1 MTAGSRSLQADPTTA
16 RKTIGRLTDS
26 LTTISPPPFL
36 PPLYI
41 SLLSVPLCL
50 CVSKV
55 IRVSKPHHQ
64 PEQALRSLAQDALN
78 IWHAGVDAVRAER
91 VMQAACKW
99 DGRFLTIREDRY
111 DLGDARRIVIIGA
124 GKACAGMLQG
134 LVDVLKINT
143 QAASDLDKRIGGW
156 INVPEGSIPQGLVI
170 DRCVPRTEL
179 TVFEARPA
187 GINAPTERAV
197 AGTQE
202 ILKWVESC
210 GADDV
215 VLFLLSGG
223 GSALLC
229 APIEGIDL
237 ETKAKITAAL
247 SLRGATIQELN
258 SVRRCLSKVKGGGV
272 SRRCK
277 AKTLIT
283 LMISDVLGDPLESIG
298 SGPTIETPPPDPV
311 LALSVLDRLLPGEF
325 GEVRKLLEDRIRVEE
340 KAKSN
345 ASGMDNE
352 GCHAVTSEAKGSQ
365 RSSPRLRPVYVLAN
379 NQTAVTAA
387 AQRAAELGYRVESES
402 NIAGDGLADRFGND
416 LLGRLAIKPVGSGIV
431 SGGEPTV
438 MLPLSEAASDSSRRG
453 GRNLHLILSVGYSI
467 VRTMLSQS
475 DQTNESAT
483 SEDLDFFVERILS
496 GELDFAIVSGGTD
509 GEDGNTPCA
518 GAWIDR
524 NWLLSHESNVSEVR
538 AALDQF
544 DSYGIFKDSGHLL
557 ETGPT
562 HTNVCDLR
570 VGLIRGLL

>member
-1 MTAGSRSLQADPTTA
+1 LG
-16 RKTIGRLTDS
+16 
-26 LTTISPPPFL
+26 
-36 PPLYI
+36 
-41 SLLSVPLCL
+41 
-50 CVSKV
+50 
-55 IRVSKPHHQ
+55 
-64 PEQALRSLAQDALN
+64 SLAQDALN

-91 VMQAACKW
+91 VIQAACKW
-99 DGRFLTIREDRY
+99 DGRCLTIREDRY

-143 QAASDLDKRIGGW
+143 QAASDLGKRIGGW

-170 DRCVPRTEL
+170 DRRVPRTEL

-202 ILKWVESC
+202 ILRWVESC
-210 GADDV
+210 GPEDV

-237 ETKAKITAAL
+237 ETKAQITAAL
-247 SLRGATIQELN
+247 SLSGATIQELN
-258 SVRRCLSKVKGGGV
+258 AVRRCLSKVKGGGV
-272 SRRCK
+272 SRQCK

-298 SGPTIETPPPDPV
+298 SGPTIENPPPDPV

-325 GEVRKLLEDRIRVEE
+325 GVVRKLLKDQIGNSNRAQSNSVDLNNREGQKVAASDTEGSRLSIE
-340 KAKSN
+340 K
-345 ASGMDNE
+345 
-352 GCHAVTSEAKGSQ
+352 
-365 RSSPRLRPVYVLAN
+365 LRPVYVLAN
-379 NQTAVTAA
+379 NQTAVMAA
-387 AQRAAELGYRVESES
+387 AQRAAELGYRVENES
-402 NIAGDGLADRFGND
+402 NIAGDGLADRFGNE
-416 LLGRLAIKPVGSGIV
+416 LLERLAIKPVGSGIV

-438 MLPLSEAASDSSRRG
+438 MLPASDPAGTSSRRG

-467 VRTMLSQS
+467 LRTMQR
-475 DQTNESAT
+475 ESAQAHESSKEAT
-483 SEDLDFFVERILS
+483 SEALDSFAQRILS
-496 GELDFAIVSGGTD
+496 GEVDFAIVSGGTD

-524 NWLLSHESNVSEVR
+524 NWLLSHGSNVSEVLS
-538 AALDQF
+538 ALDQF
-544 DSYGIFKDSGHLL
+544 DSYGIFKGSGHLL

-570 VGLIRGLL
+570 VGLIKGLP

>member
-1 MTAGSRSLQADPTTA
+1 VFQ
-16 RKTIGRLTDS
+16 
-26 LTTISPPPFL
+26 
-36 PPLYI
+36 
-41 SLLSVPLCL
+41 
-50 CVSKV
+50 KV
-55 IRVSKPHHQ
+55 TRVSKSHHQ

-99 DGRFLTIREDRY
+99 DGRLLTIREDRY

-210 GADDV
+210 GPDDV

-277 AKTLIT
+277 ANTLIT

-298 SGPTIETPPPDPV
+298 SGPTIENPPPDPV

-325 GEVRKLLEDRIRVEE
+325 GEVRKLLEERIRVEE

-345 ASGMDNE
+345 AAGMDNE
-352 GCHAVTSEAKGSQ
+352 GYHEVTSEAKGSQ

-438 MLPLSEAASDSSRRG
+438 MLPASEAASTSSRRG

-475 DQTNESAT
+475 DQTNESSTTAT
-483 SEDLDFFVERILS
+483 SDALESFVERILS

>member
-1 MTAGSRSLQADPTTA
+1 LG
-16 RKTIGRLTDS
+16 
-26 LTTISPPPFL
+26 
-36 PPLYI
+36 
-41 SLLSVPLCL
+41 
-50 CVSKV
+50 
-55 IRVSKPHHQ
+55 
-64 PEQALRSLAQDALN
+64 SLAQDALN

-111 DLGDARRIVIIGA
+111 DLRDARRIVIVGA
-124 GKACAGMLQG
+124 GKACAGMLHG

-143 QAASDLDKRIGGW
+143 NADPDLSKRIGGW

-170 DRCVPRTEL
+170 DRRVPCTEL

-187 GINAPTERAV
+187 GINSPTQRSV

-202 ILKWVESC
+202 ILRWVERC
-210 GADDV
+210 EPDDV

-237 ETKAKITAAL
+237 ETKAQITAAL

-258 SVRRCLSKVKGGGV
+258 AVRRCLSKVKGGGL
-272 SRRCK
+272 SRQCK

-283 LMISDVLGDPLESIG
+283 LMISDVLGDPLELIG
-298 SGPTIETPPPDPV
+298 SGPTIENPPPDPV

-325 GEVRKLLEDRIRVEE
+325 CAVRKLLEDRIRVEDR
-340 KAKSN
+340 AKPDAVGIN
-345 ASGMDNE
+345 NE
-352 GCHAVTSEAKGSQ
+352 GYLEVASEAEESRRFTQK
-365 RSSPRLRPVYVLAN
+365 LRPVYVLAN

-387 AQRAAELGYRVESES
+387 AQRAAQLGYRIETES
-402 NIAGDGLADRFGND
+402 NIAGDGLADRFGKT
-416 LLGRLAIKPVGSGIV
+416 LLERLAIKPVGSGIV

-438 MLPLSEAASDSSRRG
+438 VLPASDPVKTTSRRG

-467 VRTMLSQS
+467 LRTIQKESGQG
-475 DQTNESAT
+475 NESAT
-483 SEDLDFFVERILS
+483 EATSEALDRFAERILS
-496 GELDFAIVSGGTD
+496 GQSDFAIVSGGTD

-524 NWLLSHESNVSEVR
+524 DWLLSHGSKVAEVR

-570 VGLIRGLL
+570 IGLIKGLP